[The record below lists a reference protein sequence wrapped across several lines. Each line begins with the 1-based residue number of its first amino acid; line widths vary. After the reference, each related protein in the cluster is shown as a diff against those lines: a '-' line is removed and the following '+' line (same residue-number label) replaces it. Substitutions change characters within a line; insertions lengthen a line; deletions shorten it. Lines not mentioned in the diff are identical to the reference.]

1 MGQLAIIN
9 APGTFTM
16 IWNAV
21 KPWLSKETA
30 AKVDI
35 LGVNYQDVL
44 LDLVDAE
51 NLPTSLGGNCTCNDL
66 GGCHLSGAGP
76 WQEGRIGWGPKSRR
90 ITDENAKLENV
101 VVNAVE
107 VQEPQI
113 CEV

>member
-1 MGQLAIIN
+1 M
-9 APGTFTM
+9 
-16 IWNAV
+16 
-21 KPWLSKETA
+21 LSSRGFQRETA

-35 LGVNYQDVL
+35 LGANYQDVL

-51 NLPTSLGGNCTCNDL
+51 NLPTSLGGNCTCNEL

-76 WQEGRIGWGPKSRR
+76 WQEGRIGWGPKSRG
-90 ITDENAKLENV
+90 ITDENAKLESV